1 MKLLNKKNNLISSIG
16 LSLIISVA
24 IIISSQAQNLPA
36 SSSTQIQ
43 IKTVNW
49 QNTRIPDWNQITFST
64 MPLINTDGSFQAPQ
78 DVEKKLGYNPNRSW
92 FIGQNIAEFMMLGD
106 FQDSFELQ
114 KFSLTD
120 ISQIIGSDLSKVN
133 LEKFGVIKLQTLG
146 SLVSA
151 IPELK
156 NIQAAEVKPIADLLS
171 QKLSGSF
178 NGNQTIGNLLEQS
191 PHLSK
196 LDFSEIDLNSY
207 SVDSITGLA
216 TTPIEEFEKWQGI
229 YIDSVPGLES
239 VPFSQFPNP
248 INAIGGEVGIVD
260 VAFGTD
266 EILRQ
271 RTISGSKEEGFAV
284 PCKKDCAHAELNG
297 SKSVKGK
304 AWISGKYQLV
314 KGGNSI
320 LGSVNGGKEPTGR
333 HLFGDAFK
341 VAVWDVSE
349 VDGMI
354 SQALFFR
361 VCMRNNFIDLGCT
374 PYFIGPVP
382 FMTYREKDA
391 IFLGLING
399 DGGNSSSIPTGLKS
413 SGFTFNNSPITS
425 SSNSLNLLLP
435 NKGSCNKRHLS
446 GTNIDA
452 LGTAL
457 SDIKDNYDSLGNYVC
472 DSKGNCGRSLGA
484 MKFMS
489 YRPQVRKIIQNKSGG
504 NRFLSKLD
512 RGEEVTSEE
521 MIQYFSPTEQQ
532 NLIASD
538 TSQLLDNAS
547 KQIDP
552 TTGKAFTGERLIERA
567 SQMHFGALGI
577 PIDSEVSKVNESDS
591 IQEYGIASS
600 DRYNEALKAMGCI
613 DKVENIN

>member
-1 MKLLNKKNNLISSIG
+1 MKLLNKKFSLISGIALSIIMG
-16 LSLIISVA
+16 NA
-24 IIISSQAQNLPA
+24 IIVSSQAQNLP
-36 SSSTQIQ
+36 STTQTQIQ
-43 IKTVNW
+43 TVDW

-64 MPLINTDGSFQAPQ
+64 MPLINTDGSFQAPPG
-78 DVEKKLGYNPNRSW
+78 VEQKLGYNPNRIW
-92 FIGQNIAEFMMLGD
+92 KKGQNIAKFMMLGD

-146 SLVSA
+146 SLISA
-151 IPELK
+151 IPDLE
-156 NIQAAEVKPIADLLS
+156 NISIAEVKPVADLLS
-171 QKLSGSF
+171 QKLSASF
-178 NGNQTIGNLLEQS
+178 DGNQTIGNLLEQS

-196 LDFSEIDLNSY
+196 LDFSEIDLTSY
-207 SVDSITGLA
+207 NVDSIPGLS
-216 TTPIEEFEKWQGI
+216 TTPIEEFEKWQGV

-266 EILRQ
+266 EQQRQ

-284 PCKKDCAHAELNG
+284 PCKKDCAHVELSG
-297 SKSVKGK
+297 SKNVKGK

-349 VDGMI
+349 VDGMM

-361 VCMRNNFIDLGCT
+361 VCIRNNFVDLGCT

-391 IFLGLING
+391 MFLGLING
-399 DGGNSSSIPTGLKS
+399 VGEDSISTPTGLKS

-425 SSNSLNLLLP
+425 SSSLSNLLSP
-435 NKGSCNKRHLS
+435 NKGNCNKRHLS

-472 DSKGNCGRSLGA
+472 DGKGNCGRSLGG
-484 MKFMS
+484 MQFMS
-489 YRPQVRKIIQNKSGG
+489 YRPQVRKIIQSKSGG
-504 NRFLSKLD
+504 DRFLNKLD

-521 MIQYFSPTEQQ
+521 MMQYFSPTEQQ

-567 SQMHFGALGI
+567 GQMHFGGLGI
-577 PIDSEVSKVNESDS
+577 PIDSEVSNVNESDS
-591 IQEYGIASS
+591 IQEYGITSS
-600 DRYNEALKAMGCI
+600 DRYNETLKAMGCI
-613 DKVENIN
+613 DRVENIN